1 MNAGDSTTLTRVVAE
16 RFEPSDGPPV
26 EQRVARFQQM
36 HDRLGALTPTAMWL
50 DADGAVHVAASTAK
64 EGAATFVFSVSA
76 ATPPKV
82 RSIRVM
88 VGG

>member
-1 MNAGDSTTLTRVVAE
+1 
-16 RFEPSDGPPV
+16 
-26 EQRVARFQQM
+26 M
-36 HDRLGALTPTAMWL
+36 HDRLGMLTPTAMWL
-50 DADGAVHVAASTAK
+50 DTDGAVNVAASTAK

-76 ATPPKV
+76 ATPPKI